1 MDDFVSL
8 GIDSATPP
16 EDDTGVPSGPAKFF
30 SWPWL
35 SIVLI
40 VVSVSLWAANCAN
53 LLEWTG
59 PFGFGALL
67 GAGPLALVG
76 TALAVRNIAHANR
89 PRWVSIAGV
98 IIGLVATAYIGLQ
111 FLQFIA
117 AAAFA

>member
-40 VVSVSLWAANCAN
+40 VVSVSLWAANWAN
-53 LLEWTG
+53 LLDWTG
-59 PFGFGALL
+59 PFGFGVLL